1 MKKLIGIIALMLAM
15 VLLLTAC
22 GGKEKSSSSGDDI
35 LLNAGKATEAPKT
48 EGTAGTGET
57 AKTEETGKTEET
69 AGTGETTQS
78 DTSSSLFPGLVSA
91 PASTSA
97 SGIEGTWKL
106 TGMKADALSAEQVQ
120 MMEMMI
126 SSGMITGMLATIVP
140 GKICARRGDDL
151 EYVPISGWHVPVRLT
166 IGVAVALVTALI
178 LNYARVNGAESVL
191 IAVRMAAEVV
201 FTAADFREDGPARAA
216 ALRERVP
223 EENAALDTGM
233 FLLREA
239 YENDENL
246 EALAAAGF
254 GGSISY

>member
-35 LLNAGKATEAPKT
+35 LLNPGQATEAPKT

-57 AKTEETGKTEET
+57 AKTEET

-126 SSGMITGMLATIVP
+126 SSGMISIEMTFKDGKATITETMADFTGEGGGSQTQTMNGTYTYEN
-140 GKICARRGDDL
+140 GKLTVVEEGQTATADSTADCKLDGDTL
-151 EYVPISGWHVPVRLT
+151 EMGTPEGT
-166 IGVAVALVTALI
+166 
-178 LNYARVNGAESVL
+178 
-191 IAVRMAAEVV
+191 MV
-201 FTAADFREDGPARAA
+201 FTRQK
-216 ALRERVP
+216 
-223 EENAALDTGM
+223 
-233 FLLREA
+233 
-239 YENDENL
+239 
-246 EALAAAGF
+246 
-254 GGSISY
+254 

>member
-35 LLNAGKATEAPKT
+35 LLNPGQATEAPKT

-126 SSGMITGMLATIVP
+126 SSGMISIEMTFKDGKATITETMADFTGEGGGSQTQTMNGTYTYEN
-140 GKICARRGDDL
+140 GKLTVVEEGQTATADSTADCKLDGDTL
-151 EYVPISGWHVPVRLT
+151 EMGTPEGT
-166 IGVAVALVTALI
+166 
-178 LNYARVNGAESVL
+178 
-191 IAVRMAAEVV
+191 MV
-201 FTAADFREDGPARAA
+201 FTRQK
-216 ALRERVP
+216 
-223 EENAALDTGM
+223 
-233 FLLREA
+233 
-239 YENDENL
+239 
-246 EALAAAGF
+246 
-254 GGSISY
+254 